1 MPTSNPDQFPR
12 ALAGAVH
19 LSTVCEAM
27 ELKGGVMNK
36 TPAHSLVERLEQRL
50 NNPHINSWLGGDHE
64 LLREA
69 LTSLREQAK
78 PEDLG
83 PHPHCLRCK
92 GSGEC
97 SNAQFRCPCRWSTS
111 PLRFDAERKRAEDA
125 EARAVIS
132 ERFRREDAGSHID
145 DLNMQIELRK
155 RAEAEC
161 ARLRAE
167 RDDFKRALTGDH
179 DCVLAEVKA
188 NLAAAAQQE
197 IAKLRDYQ
205 QHKEGC
211 PVLRCMICGRGR
223 SLKNGDCSYD
233 KYQRHTF
240 HGGVCSCGLIAAERL
255 QNDG

>member
-12 ALAGAVH
+12 AQAGAVH

-50 NNPHINSWLGGDHE
+50 NNPHINSWLRGDHE

-69 LTSLREQAK
+69 LTALREQAK

-111 PLRFDAERKRAEDA
+111 PLRFDAERKRAKDA
-125 EARAVIS
+125 EARLATRVDPS
-132 ERFRREDAGSHID
+132 EYTRQVERLNAINRE
-145 DLNMQIELRK
+145 
-155 RAEAEC
+155 RAEKAEADC

-188 NLAAAAQQE
+188 NLAAARQE

-211 PVLRCMICGRGR
+211 PALTCMICERGR
-223 SLKNGDCSYD
+223 SLENEDCSYD
-233 KYQRHTF
+233 KHQCHIF
-240 HGGVCSCGLIAAERL
+240 HGGVCSCGLISVEGL